1 MCSAI
6 HGSTNCQLESQIHH
20 PMNTRILSF
29 FTFVLMLVGLL
40 APTHQAQ
47 AKDGELKIRLAASAG
62 VTGFKGAAKYSERRA
77 EREFQV
83 EIEAALRHAGT
94 ALVVAVDNVVVGEIK
109 LDALGRGRL
118 NLNTIRREVVPVIK
132 SGSVVKIITPA
143 GALILTGKF

>member
-1 MCSAI
+1 
-6 HGSTNCQLESQIHH
+6 
-20 PMNTRILSF
+20 MNTRILSF

-47 AKDGELKIRLAASAG
+47 AKAGDLKIRLAVSAG
-62 VTGFKGAAKYSERRA
+62 VTGFKGTAKYAERRA

-94 ALVVAVDNVVVGEIK
+94 TLVVAVDNVVAGEIK

-118 NLNTIRREVVPVIK
+118 NLNTIRREIVPAIK
-132 SGSVVKIITPA
+132 AGSEVKIITPA
-143 GALILTGKF
+143 GVLILSGKF